1 MKGCITEAN
10 PDGQGWV
17 VKNTVYQFF
26 GSNLRIIFEKEGTLE
41 KWCIEKEDW
50 GLSVVFVLEF

>member
-1 MKGCITEAN
+1 MKGCIIEAN

-26 GSNLRIIFEKEGTLE
+26 GSNLRIIFEKEGTSE
-41 KWCIEKEDW
+41 KWCIEKED
-50 GLSVVFVLEF
+50 